1 MCVVLSHQVCHHSFL
16 QNARLAQTPHPPAQ
30 TPVRAPGNPL
40 LTPNTHIR
48 TQFPNQQLGAPS
60 RSDPHPLRGAPHH
73 PPLRTSGPLPWSP
86 GLPLPCS
93 SGVRTAIPDACLS
106 LPLSAQHCPAHADK
120 ASCPRPVVDCPS
132 WLSLC
137 QSRLLAS
144 MGVEGAPI
152 HKDLGLC
159 LCCVTS
165 AV

>member
-16 QNARLAQTPHPPAQ
+16 QNARLAQTPHPPTQ

-48 TQFPNQQLGAPS
+48 TQFPNQQPGAPS

-73 PPLRTSGPLPWSP
+73 PLLRTSGPLLWSP

-106 LPLSAQHCPAHADK
+106 LPLSAQHCPAHARPLVPDLWPTVLPGSAF
-120 ASCPRPVVDCPS
+120 ASQDFWPQ
-132 WLSLC
+132 W
-137 QSRLLAS
+137 
-144 MGVEGAPI
+144 GVR
-152 HKDLGLC
+152 GLQFTKTWAHVC
-159 LCCVTS
+159 AVTS